1 VNQRTSSRSRLWLVR
16 LARLVVTAALFA
28 LVLRRIELQRL
39 LQIASDVRPE
49 YVVLLLVGSLGE
61 RIFGAWRWY
70 LLLRGHHSAI
80 TFGPVLRLTFVSA
93 LVGVLLPGAVGTY
106 AVRAYGIARMT
117 SDLGISVASLLADRL
132 LVGLA
137 MLLVL
142 FAGLIAAGDLFPP
155 DLVRWTAIAAAG
167 TTAVMLI
174 AVHPRVGALLDR
186 LLKHRWLQPVQRVAA
201 ASYAFIAEFGR
212 RPLKAAAFLI
222 AALVLQLIRVAV
234 VTAGLWAVGA
244 DVSPVVVLVL
254 MPVTVFALLIPIS
267 FAGLGVREVTFVYLL
282 GEIGVPAEAAF
293 TVALLI
299 YASALLSTLPGA
311 LFLARGRLASSRTSE
326 SPVSQH
332 NRS

>member
-1 VNQRTSSRSRLWLVR
+1 MNHRTSSRSRLWLVR
-16 LARLVVTAALFA
+16 LARLAVTAALFA
-28 LVLRRIELQRL
+28 LVLRRIEVQQL
-39 LQIASDVRPE
+39 LQIASEIRPR
-49 YVVLLLVGSLGE
+49 YVVVLLVCSLGE

-70 LLLRGHHSAI
+70 LLLRDHHSAI
-80 TFGPVLRLTFVSA
+80 SFGPVLRLTFVSA

-137 MLLVL
+137 MLLILCV
-142 FAGLIAAGDLFPP
+142 GLITTGDIFPP
-155 DLVRWTAIAAAG
+155 DVVRWTAFAAAG
-167 TTAVMLI
+167 TTAVILI
-174 AVHPRVGALLDR
+174 TVHPAVGALLDR
-186 LLKHRWLQPVQRVAA
+186 LLKHRWLQPLRRVAVA
-201 ASYAFIAEFGR
+201 AYAFVAEFR
-212 RPLKAAAFLI
+212 RQPLRAAAFLI

-244 DVSPVVVLVL
+244 HVSPVVVLVL

-282 GEIGVPAEAAF
+282 GEIGVPAEPAFAA
-293 TVALLI
+293 ALLI

-311 LFLARGRLASSRTSE
+311 VFLVRGRLGA
-326 SPVSQH
+326 PKAGKPAAPQH
-332 NRS
+332 NHT